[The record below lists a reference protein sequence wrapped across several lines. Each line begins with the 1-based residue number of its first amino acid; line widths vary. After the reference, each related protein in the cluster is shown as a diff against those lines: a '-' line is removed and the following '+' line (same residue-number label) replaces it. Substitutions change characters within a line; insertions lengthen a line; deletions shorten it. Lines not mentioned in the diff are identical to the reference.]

1 MTDPSKGEVRLSCSE
16 LIAAGVLPSTLDNFS
31 SQYPDIKLHVLELG
45 CGASEFTELQE
56 RRVDLRFALLSR
68 PLDTQ
73 LEKEFDAEVL
83 CHDRMCLAG
92 GPTSPLARRRKIDL
106 EELVDQPSIAPSPL
120 VPGGAAIA
128 EAFRSRGLPAP
139 QFAITTFSVA
149 LRNCLGMSGRF
160 VIALPRSVLDCYAHR
175 FGLKLLP
182 IDLPKAETSRHNDY
196 PQES

>member
-1 MTDPSKGEVRLSCSE
+1 
-16 LIAAGVLPSTLDNFS
+16 
-31 SQYPDIKLHVLELG
+31 LHGLELG

-83 CHDRMCLAG
+83 CHDRMCLAV

-149 LRNCLGMSGRF
+149 LRKLFGHERSFRDR
-160 VIALPRSVLDCYAHR
+160 IATVSA
-175 FGLKLLP
+175 GLLRASLW
-182 IDLPKAETSRHNDY
+182 AETAAN
-196 PQES
+196 